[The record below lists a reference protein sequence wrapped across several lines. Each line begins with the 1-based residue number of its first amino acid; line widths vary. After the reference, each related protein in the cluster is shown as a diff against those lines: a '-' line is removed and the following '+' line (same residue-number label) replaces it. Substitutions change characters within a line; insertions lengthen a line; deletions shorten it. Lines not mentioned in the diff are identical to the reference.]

1 MKYDEENGKD
11 KASKM
16 NREGRLIMT
25 ISRLLQEKENYTHEI
40 SLLVSILIRYPQISS
55 LNYDPHGEM
64 IRFGFLISEE
74 ISTERVLGFK
84 QLLKSSLEAF
94 HHLDGSED
102 FHVEVNV
109 QSVDKITSM
118 EISLYISTLS
128 RDEISLLVLLLQDAF
143 ANHLVM
149 DIHDPTIEEEMQLQ
163 EEIID
168 SMLMDLQSGTHD
180 RNFIAFR
187 EEGRVMVF
195 NK

>member
-74 ISTERVLGFK
+74 ISTERVLGFN